1 MKYKLNPGFRHGM
14 HAAILTCTM
23 ALSALLVFNIK
34 VSGQA
39 SITGT
44 VSDKASGLTLPGA
57 HIIADGLPLKAIT
70 DTKGHFSLG
79 PLPKGEIT
87 LTVSFMGYS
96 AIRQRFLLMSDT
108 IFHFQM
114 EGTALLGEEVNI
126 IATRAQERYP
136 TPFVSISREE
146 IKKINLGKDIPFLIE
161 QSPSVIVT
169 SDAGNGIG
177 YSGLQIRG
185 TDLTRINVTVNGIP
199 LNDAESQGVWFV
211 DLPDLASSTAD
222 IQIQRGVGTSTNGAG
237 AFGGSINFMTSDLHQ
252 DPYGELGISGG
263 SFNTLKSTL
272 RFGTGLLPGK
282 FSVDGRL
289 SFIRSDGYID
299 RAHANLKSY
308 YFSGGYY
315 GTRNTLKFI
324 TFSGLENTYQ
334 AWNGVPRDSL
344 GRNRTYNPSGEYTDK
359 NGNLAYYENQIDLYQ
374 QDHYQLIWSG
384 KVSDRITL
392 NTALHYT
399 RGKGYYENYKE
410 KGSLGDFRLPDVIIG
425 TDTIRKANLINRK
438 MLDNHFAGF
447 TFSGVWSIPDQLQII
462 VGGAWN
468 RYHGKHPGRVI
479 WAEFMAADD
488 NDHEWYFNEG
498 FKYDFNI
505 YTKANYHLSHW
516 ASIFADLQYRRV
528 DYKMEGILDNLRRL
542 DQQHI
547 FNFLNPKAGLF
558 FSFPHHHELFLSFGI
573 ANREP
578 SRNNYKD
585 ADPDRIPTNETLYDY
600 ELGYAWKHSRLSA
613 NVNGYFMKYKN
624 QLVLTGEINNVGEAI
639 MVNVPDSYR
648 TGIELTV
655 SASVIREKLDISIT
669 ATLSRNKIKR
679 FVQFIDQFDSNWNP
693 LGQKTI
699 ELGTTD
705 LSFSPSLLGSGM
717 VTYKPVRNL
726 SLSLQSKYV
735 GNQYIDN
742 TADKDRML
750 GDYFVHG
757 IIGSYHFRTRL
768 FSEIA
773 LNVSVN
779 NLFSRKYETN
789 GWVYPY
795 LFEGR
800 YQEYN
805 GYFPQALIHFL
816 AGLTLKL

>member
-1 MKYKLNPGFRHGM
+1 MNPGFRHGM
-14 HAAILTCTM
+14 HAAILMCT
-23 ALSALLVFNIK
+23 LVLIALLGPAIK
-34 VSGQA
+34 VSGQFI
-39 SITGT
+39 ITGT
-44 VSDKASGLTLPGA
+44 VVEKATGTTLPGA
-57 HIIADGLPLKAIT
+57 HIIAEGLPLKAIT
-70 DTKGHFSLG
+70 DSKGHFSLG
-79 PLPKGEIT
+79 PFRRGEIT
-87 LTVSFMGYS
+87 LMVSYMGYKT
-96 AIRQRFLLMSDT
+96 IQNRIHLRNDTTFRFEL
-108 IFHFQM
+108 

-136 TPFVSISREE
+136 TPFFSISREE
-146 IKKINLGKDIPFLIE
+146 IKKVNLGKDIPFLIQ

-177 YSGLQIRG
+177 YSGINIRG

-237 AFGGSINFMTSDLHQ
+237 AFGASINFMTSDLHQ
-252 DPYGELGISGG
+252 DPYGEIGISGG

-299 RAHANLKSY
+299 RADANLKSY

-315 GTRNTLKFI
+315 GARTTLKFI
-324 TFSGLENTYQ
+324 TFSGLETTYQ
-334 AWNGVPRDSL
+334 AWNGVPKDSL
-344 GRNRTYNPSGEYTDK
+344 GPNRTYNPSGEYTDK
-359 NGNLAYYENQIDLYQ
+359 NGNLAYYENQIDQYQ

-384 KVSDRITL
+384 KISGKLTL

-410 KGSLGDFRLPDVIIG
+410 RASLRNYQLPDITIG
-425 TDTIRKANLINRK
+425 GDTITKTNLINRK
-438 MLDNHFAGF
+438 MLDNHFAGI
-447 TFSGVWSIPDQLQII
+447 TFSGVYSVPEKLQVIL
-462 VGGAWN
+462 GGAWN
-468 RYHGKHPGRVI
+468 RYHGKHIGKVI

-488 NDHEWYFNEG
+488 NDHDWYFNEG
-498 FKYDFNI
+498 YKYDFNL
-505 YTKANYHLSHW
+505 YTKANYHLNKWFSL
-516 ASIFADLQYRRV
+516 FADLQYRRV
-528 DYKMEGILDNLRRL
+528 DYKMEGILDNLL
-542 DQQHI
+542 PLEQQHQ
-547 FNFLNPKAGLF
+547 FDFFNPKAGLYI
-558 FSFPHHHELFLSFGI
+558 SLPHHHELFISFGI

-585 ADPDRIPTNETLYDY
+585 ADPGRIPTNETLYDY
-600 ELGYAWKHSRLSA
+600 ELGYAWKNGWLST

-648 TGIELTV
+648 VGVELTG
-655 SASVIREKLDISIT
+655 SASIIREKLDISLT
-669 ATLSRNKIKR
+669 ATISRNKIDH
-679 FVQFIDQFDSNWNP
+679 FVQYIDMFDSDWNN
-693 LGQKTI
+693 LGQKAI

-705 LSFSPSLLGSGM
+705 LSFSPSLIGSGM
-717 VTYKPVRNL
+717 ITCKPVKGL
-726 SLSLQSKYV
+726 ALSLQSKYV

-742 TADKDRML
+742 TSHKDRML
-750 GDYFVHG
+750 KDYFVHG
-757 IIGSYHFRTRL
+757 ILGSYHFRTRL
-768 FSEIA
+768 FSEIS

-779 NLFSRKYETN
+779 NLFSSRYETN

-795 LFEGR
+795 LFDGQ
-800 YQEYN
+800 YSEYN